1 MLNNISS
8 MDYGLISC
16 QMVGKLRQPV
26 DIELSMFMDN
36 SIPYYVQKPIMVYKS
51 ATKLTLLAN
60 HRSLTCVI
68 FKKLATVYGSTTQS
82 AIFRASHALYL

>member
-1 MLNNISS
+1 

-26 DIELSMFMDN
+26 DIEL
-36 SIPYYVQKPIMVYKS
+36 
-51 ATKLTLLAN
+51 
-60 HRSLTCVI
+60 
-68 FKKLATVYGSTTQS
+68 FKKLATVYGSTTQL